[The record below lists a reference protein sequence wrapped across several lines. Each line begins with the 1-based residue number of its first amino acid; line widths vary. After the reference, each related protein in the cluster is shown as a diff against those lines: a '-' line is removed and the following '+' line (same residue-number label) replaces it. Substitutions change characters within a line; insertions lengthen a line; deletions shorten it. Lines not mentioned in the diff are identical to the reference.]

1 MAMCLFQV
9 NLLCNFRNFVKRRIN
24 KTIIPFALG
33 AYLQFHIQC
42 VLMEKRLMNVK
53 SCNPRTILWVL
64 SCIHTTNFYQWNIYL
79 PRENYLNLLVVKF
92 ILGFNFLRWKGHTN
106 LCHWCLGKIIKRQ
119 NVLARKSHRK
129 HAWNSRI
136 SKFFL
141 SIHFTLHFIL
151 FDEHSDLNIFFFNLW
166 GVYNEEDD
174 SYPLRNGI
182 VDSWSEWRAL
192 KAGSREKINIL
203 IGPRSPR
210 LRIKKENRIIF
221 PKTRCSDMF

>member
-24 KTIIPFALG
+24 NTIIPFALG

-53 SCNPRTILWVL
+53 SCDPRTILWVL

-79 PRENYLNLLVVKF
+79 PRENYLNLPVVKF
-92 ILGFNFLRWKGHTN
+92 ILGFNFIRWKGHTN
-106 LCHWCLGKIIKRQ
+106 LCHRCLGKIIKRQ

-141 SIHFTLHFIL
+141 SVHFTLHFIL
-151 FDEHSDLNIFFFNLW
+151 FDEHSDLNIFFFQSLERVQW
-166 GVYNEEDD
+166 GRRLISLAKRYRRLLV
-174 SYPLRNGI
+174 GM
-182 VDSWSEWRAL
+182 
-192 KAGSREKINIL
+192 KAGSRAKLNIL
-203 IGPRSPR
+203 IGTRSQR

-221 PKTRCSDMF
+221 PKPKYTHMF